1 MNVLVQSSPL
11 KEAERTMTKGKQSE
25 RMEGVG
31 LKKKKFECIIK
42 KNVDTT
48 GATDLDG
55 VGQAP
60 ARSGA
65 PNNPVNHDT

>member
-42 KNVDTT
+42 KSRY
-48 GATDLDG
+48 DG
-55 VGQAP
+55 SKGP
-60 ARSGA
+60 
-65 PNNPVNHDT
+65 